1 MASSK
6 ERHINENLPVRA
18 SFCTEA
24 AVWRLEVG
32 HTLLS
37 DSRWHQ
43 WLDESAFYMFDLVSS
58 LNGGFCDSRPL
69 SHFQLLIA
77 TFD

>member
-6 ERHINENLPVRA
+6 ERHINETLPVRA

-37 DSRWHQ
+37 DSRWQ
-43 WLDESAFYMFDLVSS
+43 RWLDESAFYMFDLVSS
-58 LNGGFCDSRPL
+58 LNINSATHVRCRLPVADCD
-69 SHFQLLIA
+69 
-77 TFD
+77 T